1 MPNTAPIDNTTW
13 KCPTTYKV
21 SCNTTSR
28 VLLARITPL
37 TPPIVKRIMNL
48 LDHNVIPVI
57 LILMPTILASQL
69 NTLMELEYNSPIDTR
84 TSAIILITSA
94 IPHDGIR
101 WT

>member
-37 TPPIVKRIMNL
+37 TPPIVKRMINTHDHIVTPL
-48 LDHNVIPVI
+48 LWI
-57 LILMPTILASQL
+57 LTPTILASHL
-69 NTLMELEYNSPIDTR
+69 NTLMPVGT
-84 TSAIILITSA
+84 AIINVA
-94 IPHDGIR
+94 EE
-101 WT
+101 